1 MVTVCHPY
9 DDMELAFLVSILNR
23 EEIPYFIVGKYFGSI
38 VPGAQIPAYNERTIQ
53 VPEEFAER
61 AIAAIEEFRNI
72 DVRREQSFTL
82 TSKLRMLAEAI
93 LFGWIFPHG
102 SKKPSRKPSK
112 PGTPK
117 SEQPHSNK

>member
-9 DDMELAFLVSILNR
+9 DAMELAFIVSILER
-23 EEIPYFIVGKYFGSI
+23 EKIPYFIVGEHFGSI
-38 VPGAQIPAYNERTIQ
+38 VPGVQIPAYNERTIQ
-53 VPEEFAER
+53 VPEEYAER

-72 DVRREQSFTL
+72 DVRRDQSFTL

-102 SKKPSRKPSK
+102 SKKPSTNSSK
-112 PGTPK
+112 PGTSKREESDP
-117 SEQPHSNK
+117 NK